1 MTNDGARAAPDNFDR
16 AAAHLAVA
24 QLCDAARFHGATA
37 LALNAFAD
45 VVVHYLLDLG
55 RTAEFHANRVDRT
68 EIINF
73 VKSAPDKIPFAQL
86 ISNFSVVQERCR
98 IIPSFD
104 HMGEAPPK
112 KHIPTWLST

>member
-1 MTNDGARAAPDNFDR
+1 MEMHILTEAAPDNFDR

-68 EIINF
+68 
-73 VKSAPDKIPFAQL
+73 
-86 ISNFSVVQERCR
+86 
-98 IIPSFD
+98 
-104 HMGEAPPK
+104 
-112 KHIPTWLST
+112 